1 MTSITPV
8 RILILTVAHGVELV
22 QSADDVY
29 LFPEYILDRPLCRF
43 RLSDYILDWDFRI
56 RG

>member
-8 RILILTVAHGVELV
+8 RILILTVAHGVESV
-22 QSADDVY
+22 QSANDVY
-29 LFPEYILDRPLCRF
+29 LFPEYILDRSLCRYL
-43 RLSDYILDWDFRI
+43 LSDYILDCDFRI